1 MNLTRSADII
11 IVKLLVHSLTSR
23 KAISNLKTRILTLSV
38 KQVLQADYLLDLIF
52 EASKSELISESK
64 TCDLYHSYM

>member
-64 TCDLYHSYM
+64 T